1 VRPPTPASDPV
12 IAALV
17 ELAQAEFESR
27 RYASAATLARLIR
40 SRAPEEA
47 VSQRLLSLIATAP
60 DQAPATGAEH
70 HIAMG
75 KAYHLLGEGETAAS
89 HYRQALTFDGNL
101 PEAHMGLAQLRM
113 PGENYLALLERIYGL
128 IAPESVMEIGV
139 FRGESLALLKP
150 PTVAIGIDP
159 TPAVVCPLQTETHI
173 FAETSDEF
181 FAKGRAARLLNGRPL
196 SVAFIDGLH
205 LYEQVLRDFI
215 NVEMLCGPRSVI
227 LLHDTVPLDEP
238 TQSRER
244 DTVFHSGDVWKTVV
258 TLKEYRPDLEIFT
271 LPAAPTG
278 LTVVTGLD
286 STSRVLADRY
296 EQAVERFI
304 QKPFSDIENALDET
318 MNIVAN
324 DLDIV
329 RARLGARGIL

>member
-1 VRPPTPASDPV
+1 
-12 IAALV
+12 
-17 ELAQAEFESR
+17 
-27 RYASAATLARLIR
+27 
-40 SRAPEEA
+40 
-47 VSQRLLSLIATAP
+47 
-60 DQAPATGAEH
+60 
-70 HIAMG
+70 
-75 KAYHLLGEGETAAS
+75 
-89 HYRQALTFDGNL
+89 
-101 PEAHMGLAQLRM
+101 MGLAQLRM

-128 IAPESVMEIGV
+128 IAPETVMEIGV